1 MGGSVLLR
9 RLTTVAA
16 LGLALRAWAAGE
28 PVSGV
33 AVEFEDPQQARVS
46 ARVSFP
52 INEAIEKAVNQ
63 GVPLVLFTEVEL
75 QRERPWIWDVELGR
89 AERRSELR
97 YHALSGRYLLQSDG
111 QERIENFPTLEQ
123 ALRRYGDLN
132 GVPLEL
138 SESRGAALEFLR
150 VAVRGRIEAQDLPLL
165 VRLLP
170 VGPAAWQHDTGWLYF
185 PVKIAP

>member
-1 MGGSVLLR
+1 MGETNTWR
-9 RLTTVAA
+9 RLALLAV
-16 LGLALRAWAAGE
+16 LGLALRALAAGE

-52 INEAIEKAVNQ
+52 LNEAIEKAVNQ

-75 QRERPWIWDVELGR
+75 QRERAWIWDVELGR
-89 AERRSELR
+89 VERRSELR

-123 ALRRYGDLN
+123 ALRRYGDIN
-132 GVPLEL
+132 GVPLAL
-138 SESRGAALEFLR
+138 NESRGVMPEALR

-170 VGPAAWQHDTGWLYF
+170 VGAAAWQHDTGWLYF